1 MKLTLTQKKVA
12 NIIAFAIGI
21 ISLFLFFKGLYL
33 WAGIAFILMGCIGIF
48 TKRQAAELII
58 VIGLAPILI
67 YFGLMR
73 LMIAW
78 SIIIMLVGLY
88 DFLMV
93 LQIREDMKA
102 NGNIKDQKAFNESF
116 RQKELIHVLFTKLI
130 KCLGIKNPAGIE

>member
-12 NIIAFAIGI
+12 NIIAFTIGI
-21 ISLFLFFKGLYL
+21 VSLFLFFKGLYL
-33 WAGIAFILMGCIGIF
+33 WAGIAFILMGVIYTCIKVQGG
-48 TKRQAAELII
+48 ELNIL
-58 VIGLAPILI
+58 IGFIPIL
-67 YFGLMR
+67 YHYQQMKLFYTLMT
-73 LMIAW
+73 
-78 SIIIMLVGLY
+78 IITLVALY

-102 NGNIKDQKAFNESF
+102 NGNIKDRKAFNESF